1 MLLGVYTHI
10 DNMVSLNLL
19 FSFVLKVLLA
29 LSALLLFLQT
39 CLFGNGARHHF
50 LLLSFFQI
58 NYWGSFL
65 LHWCQTYSFVK
76 YTGLSFLKECGFFS
90 SCRSPLIGVRLYA
103 GVITGT

>member
-29 LSALLLFLQT
+29 FIALLLFLQT

-50 LLLSFFQI
+50 FIIKLFSNQLLGEFSFTLVPDIFFREVHR
-58 NYWGSFL
+58 FL
-65 LHWCQTYSFVK
+65 ISLF
-76 YTGLSFLKECGFFS
+76 
-90 SCRSPLIGVRLYA
+90 
-103 GVITGT
+103 